1 MSEDD
6 REAEDVAGLFRKF
19 GGDVKGYR
27 EFEPAP
33 VAGQPPAAWTLIPGA
48 GTPTQA
54 AEPAPAPVAA
64 TPQPTAPAPVPAPAP
79 APSIPAPRHAEPAA
93 PPAVAAPASA
103 FAAPR
108 ELDLLFARLAGQ
120 PPSTPTGSHG
130 LMSRW
135 RKPS

>member
-1 MSEDD
+1 MSKDD

-19 GGDVKGYR
+19 GGDAKGYK

-33 VAGQPPAAWTLIPGA
+33 EVGQPQGAWTLIPGSPA
-48 GTPTQA
+48 AQA
-54 AEPAPAPVAA
+54 AAIAAPALPAAAPEPAAAAAAPAPAPVS
-64 TPQPTAPAPVPAPAP
+64 TPWAP
-79 APSIPAPRHAEPAA
+79 APS
-93 PPAVAAPASA
+93 AVAASPTGT
-103 FAAPR
+103 PR

-120 PPSTPTGSHG
+120 SQPAPEGGHG

>member
-1 MSEDD
+1 MSNDD

-19 GGDVKGYR
+19 GGDAKGYK

-33 VAGQPPAAWTLIPGA
+33 EVGQPQGAWTLIPGSPA
-48 GTPTQA
+48 APAAAIATPVSPTVVP
-54 AEPAPAPVAA
+54 EPA
-64 TPQPTAPAPVPAPAP
+64 TSAPAPVPTPLAP
-79 APSIPAPRHAEPAA
+79 APSAVAA
-93 PPAVAAPASA
+93 PPAGT
-103 FAAPR
+103 PR

-120 PPSTPTGSHG
+120 PQPAPEGGHG

>member
-1 MSEDD
+1 MTEDD

-33 VAGQPPAAWTLIPGA
+33 AAGQPQAAWTLIPGS

-54 AEPAPAPVAA
+54 SPQARVPAAVSSQPA
-64 TPQPTAPAPVPAPAP
+64 APAP
-79 APSIPAPRHAEPAA
+79 AMSTPRPTEPAA
-93 PPAVAAPASA
+93 PPIVAAPAP
-103 FAAPR
+103 AAGTPR

-120 PPSTPTGSHG
+120 SPPTPAGSHG

>member
-1 MSEDD
+1 MSNDD

-19 GGDVKGYR
+19 GGDAKGYK

-33 VAGQPPAAWTLIPGA
+33 EVGQPQGAWTLIPGA
-48 GTPTQA
+48 SA
-54 AEPAPAPVAA
+54 APAAPVPPAAVPAPAA
-64 TPQPTAPAPVPAPAP
+64 PAPAP
-79 APSIPAPRHAEPAA
+79 APVPTPSAPAPS
-93 PPAVAAPASA
+93 AVAASPAGT
-103 FAAPR
+103 PR

-120 PPSTPTGSHG
+120 PQPAPEGGHG

>member
-19 GGDVKGYR
+19 GGDAKGYR

-33 VAGQPPAAWTLIPGA
+33 AAGRPPTACTLIPGSV
-48 GTPTQA
+48 TPTQA
-54 AEPAPAPVAA
+54 SE
-64 TPQPTAPAPVPAPAP
+64 QAPVPVALTSQPAAPAP
-79 APSIPAPRHAEPAA
+79 AIREPRYIEPATTP
-93 PPAVAAPASA
+93 PPAAVPASTS
-103 FAAPR
+103 AAPR

-120 PPSTPTGSHG
+120 PPATPTGSHG